1 MDKIIDSIL
10 RFIRGISKIVW
21 LSILAIA
28 LLIGGGIAL
37 VGYINKDNSIKM
49 SVNDRIDI
57 TPQQIQSI
65 QEIGQWEFLAI
76 NDEEIVDTVA
86 RRFISDK
93 ELVRIYY
100 GTLRFGI
107 DLHKAKPKWLRV
119 EGDSVVVATLP
130 AVELLDRNFI
140 DETRSQS
147 FFEEGNW
154 TPADRERLYNKA
166 YRKMLNRCYTAK
178 NIETAEQNA
187 RYQMEKLLKG
197 IGFERVRV
205 EFERFRKPH
214 EAYK

>member
-166 YRKMLNRCYTAK
+166 YRRMLNWCYRAK
-178 NIETAEQNA
+178 NIETTEQNA

-197 IGFERVRV
+197 MGFERVRV